1 MSLKVNVSGTWKYLS
16 KAYVKV
22 SDAWK
27 PCTNIHVNIN
37 GTWKPLYSYKWSTG
51 NWGTCSAECGGG
63 TQTRTVTC
71 QRYHASNSSLDIQTV
86 EDSFCTKAVGTKP
99 ATSQS
104 CNTQDCNPCYFE
116 VTNIDIS
123 TTNIPSCT
131 NTEEATY
138 AWQRIDDSSGLTHI
152 DRIDIYWDG
161 IAVTSGSGYID
172 GSTLVTIIN
181 GYRYA
186 RSTYKGEC
194 HSTMIIPPASYYTTY
209 NYWFQVC
216 RTVV

>member
-99 ATSQS
+99 ATSQK
-104 CNTQDCNPCYFE
+104 CNTQSCTECKIE
-116 VTNIDIS
+116 VTNLDTSSYTCNGTETSIYTWLVSDI
-123 TTNIPSCT
+123 TTGWGIPT
-131 NTEEATY
+131 VN
-138 AWQRIDDSSGLTHI
+138 
-152 DRIDIYWDG
+152 IYWNGTSVIKNDVIINTDLLEYTSEG
-161 IAVTSGSGYID
+161 YLYTRSDLYGSCSSSSLIPPSTVVTS
-172 GSTLVTIIN
+172 
-181 GYRYA
+181 
-186 RSTYKGEC
+186 TY
-194 HSTMIIPPASYYTTY
+194 TYYK
-209 NYWFQVC
+209 VC
-216 RTVV
+216 RVPV